1 MHKYPAGTAVTV
13 AFPLTDLNNDPITP
27 TGLSVRVLD
36 HDGLEIVAPYAPPNT
51 DGDAEIEITVP
62 AASNQVATGLGGRT
76 VELTITSAAGTYLKS
91 EVYLL
96 EGRIVFAVPTS
107 SFQTY
112 IQAVITGDLMP
123 NLYEWTLAGD
133 EERQRALL
141 EAYLRLTRV
150 GYRIRKRDDIEQN
163 VVSDYLDIDEV
174 IGPRQWPEMTLSR
187 WNALPERFRR
197 SVMRAQ
203 LAEANEVL
211 RGVRPDDKRRMG
223 ILSESIG
230 ESSMMFRVGKPLDM
244 GISAAALREV
254 TGYLD
259 MRMTVSRT

>member
-36 HDGLEIVAPYAPPNT
+36 ETDTQIIAPYAPPNT
-51 DGDAEIEITVP
+51 DGDMEIEITVP
-62 AASNQVATGLGGRT
+62 AASNQVASGLQART
-76 VELTITSAAGTYLKS
+76 VELTITSANGTYVKR

-96 EGRIVFAVPTS
+96 EAQLVFTVPTT

-112 IQAVITGDLMP
+112 IQSVILADALP
-123 NLYEWTLAGD
+123 NLMEWERAAD
-133 EERQRALL
+133 EDRQRALL
-141 EAYLRLTRV
+141 EAYRRLTRF
-150 GYRIRKRDDIEQN
+150 GYRIRKRDDLEQN
-163 VVSDYLDIDEV
+163 VIDDYLDIDEV
-174 IGPRQWPEMTLSR
+174 ISPRQWPQMTLSR
-187 WNALPERFRR
+187 WTALPERYR
-197 SVMRAQ
+197 SAVMRAQ
-203 LAEANEVL
+203 VVEANEIL

-230 ESSMMFRVGKPLDM
+230 ESSMMFRVGKPLDL
-244 GISAAALREV
+244 GISQAALREL

-259 MRMTVSRT
+259 TRVTVSRT